1 MTMRYNQR
9 LADKLHGNVKM
20 DENAGKRWLSKR
32 GGDIKGM
39 GVGYTMDVTFDQS
52 KVKTL
57 QHHANEKV
65 LRENHSRNI
74 SVVTASPQ
82 APMTANQ
89 RIKSERSIAERAARK
104 AQLDA
109 IASTHKKVA

>member
-1 MTMRYNQR
+1 MKSRINPQGY
-9 LADKLHGNVKM
+9 KLDDNTG
-20 DENAGKRWLSKR
+20 ARWLAQH
-32 GGDIKGM
+32 GPHGDIKGN
-39 GVGYTMDVTFDQS
+39 GVGMTRGVDRDAS

-65 LRENHSRNI
+65 LRENHSRNFNT
-74 SVVTASPQ
+74 VMASPQ

-104 AQLDA
+104 AQLEA
-109 IASTHKKVA
+109 MQ